1 MNLGKKNQTLKE
13 VITLKKE
20 YEDMEKINILNENF
34 YTRLIV
40 ETEEGQKAAE
50 ITLPDATPAG
60 GYRIK
65 LTPKYDYPFGG

>member
-13 VITLKKE
+13 VIILKKE
-20 YEDMEKINILNENF
+20 DEYTDKINILNENF

-50 ITLPDATPAG
+50 ITLTDATPADD
-60 GYRIK
+60 YRIR
-65 LTPKYDYPFGG
+65 LTPKYD